1 MLWNRVFLSLK
12 TKNQRSLKKI
22 FQKTMIWIS
31 FSSNILIIITAYI
44 LLKLKRDQIEFSS
57 FIFFIALTGLSSGV
71 AAFGHL
77 PILNESWTNSLI
89 FISRILS
96 LISIYFFTDGSLAFA
111 SFKTNK
117 IIRITNLILL
127 ITMVVVLFWN
137 NVFLPVMIYGIV
149 GFMGISLSAYL
160 SNLEESKKG
169 RYIVMRGIGM
179 LSLSALVFALFKDSY
194 HFLAINISHI
204 LVSYSLL
211 LFSMGFVEL
220 NKYQ

>member
-1 MLWNRVFLSLK
+1 
-12 TKNQRSLKKI
+12 
-22 FQKTMIWIS
+22 MIWIS

-96 LISIYFFTDGSLAFA
+96 LSSIYFFTDGSLAFA

>member
-12 TKNQRSLKKI
+12 IKNQISLKKI
-22 FQKTMIWIS
+22 FHKTMIWIS
-31 FSSNILIIITAYI
+31 FSSNILIVITAYI
-44 LLKLKRDQIEFSS
+44 LLKLKRDQIELSS

-89 FISRILS
+89 FISRIISLS
-96 LISIYFFTDGSLAFA
+96 SIYFFTDGSLAFA

-160 SNLEESKKG
+160 SNLEEAKKG
-169 RYIVMRGIGM
+169 RYIVIRGIVM

>member
-96 LISIYFFTDGSLAFA
+96 LSSIYFFTDGSLAFA

-160 SNLEESKKG
+160 SNLEEAKKG
-169 RYIVMRGIGM
+169 RYIVIRGIGI
-179 LSLSALVFALFKDSY
+179 LSLSAFVFALFKDNY

-211 LFSMGFVEL
+211 LFSKGFVEL

>member
-1 MLWNRVFLSLK
+1 
-12 TKNQRSLKKI
+12 
-22 FQKTMIWIS
+22 MIWIS

-160 SNLEESKKG
+160 SNLEEAKKG
-169 RYIVMRGIGM
+169 RYIIIRGIGI

>member
-1 MLWNRVFLSLK
+1 
-12 TKNQRSLKKI
+12 
-22 FQKTMIWIS
+22 MIWIS

-160 SNLEESKKG
+160 SNLEEAKKG

>member
-12 TKNQRSLKKI
+12 IKNQISLKKI
-22 FQKTMIWIS
+22 FHKTMIWIS
-31 FSSNILIIITAYI
+31 FSSNILIVITAYI
-44 LLKLKRDQIEFSS
+44 LLKLKRDQIELSS

-89 FISRILS
+89 FISRIISLS
-96 LISIYFFTDGSLAFA
+96 SIYFFTDGSLAFA

-160 SNLEESKKG
+160 SNLEEAKKG
-169 RYIVMRGIGM
+169 RHIVIRGIVM

>member
-1 MLWNRVFLSLK
+1 
-12 TKNQRSLKKI
+12 
-22 FQKTMIWIS
+22 MIWIS
-31 FSSNILIIITAYI
+31 FYSNILILITAFI

-57 FIFFIALTGLSSGV
+57 FIWFIVLTGLSSGV

-77 PILNESWTNSLI
+77 PILNEPWTSSLL

-96 LISIYFFTDGSLAFA
+96 LCSIYFFTDGSLDFA

-117 IIRITNLILL
+117 IIRTTNLILL

-160 SNLEESKKG
+160 SNLEEAKKG
-169 RYIVMRGIGM
+169 RYIVMRGVVM
-179 LSLSALVFALFKDSY
+179 LSLSALVFAIFKDSY

-204 LVSYSLL
+204 LVSYSLI

-220 NKYQ
+220 NKHQ

>member
-1 MLWNRVFLSLK
+1 
-12 TKNQRSLKKI
+12 
-22 FQKTMIWIS
+22 MIWIS